1 MSENKIRV
9 TYYNQTQE
17 GKNQFILATV
27 GLHIKSMDMY
37 LAKCKLLRKKD
48 GGCYIAPPS
57 EKYTDPKTGSDKW
70 ANFFWF
76 GDKTSEFFQKEALNA
91 ITEHCQSKGI
101 NPPTFFEQSLNQG
114 HSEPVPP
121 PNDYMPSQ
129 IPDYPSHLSEE
140 QVPF

>member
-1 MSENKIRV
+1 V
-9 TYYNQTQE
+9 TYYNPTQE

-57 EKYTDPKTGSDKW
+57 EKYIDPKTGSDKW
-70 ANFFWF
+70 SNFFWF
-76 GDKTSEFFQKEALNA
+76 GEKTSEFFQKEALNA
-91 ITEHCQSKGI
+91 ITEYCQSKGI
-101 NPPTFFEQSLNQG
+101 NPPTFFEQSLSQSV
-114 HSEPVPP
+114 SEPVTSMGEYGHSP
-121 PNDYMPSQ
+121 M
-129 IPDYPSHLSEE
+129 PDYSTQQVEE